1 MQGIH
6 VRWMAARGPPST
18 VELLQAFNKDGNTF
32 LSGGG
37 LVYESEVV
45 EIEGSTQCTG
55 EASPSSRRNDGS
67 LRAFYPKL
75 RVGRRGRDGPT
86 DDEVAS
92 HQRARLYGA
101 MVRAVAAQGYGA
113 TTVRQLSALAGVST
127 RTLYELFSAGK
138 QECFFSAYD
147 AAIRRMARRVAVAYI
162 SERDRE
168 RRLARA
174 LEAFA
179 CEVRDEPQAA
189 RLILLEVFAA
199 GPAALE
205 RMEYAQRLFEGMVA
219 LSFRQTAGGLATPPL
234 LVKGVVAG
242 GARVARVHLLAGRE
256 RELPALTGELLEWAL
271 SYRSSA
277 AATLESLVSTSG
289 PVVAPA
295 AVSTARGQRGDDHAR
310 ILDAVAQ
317 LAARDGYE
325 TLTAAG
331 IAAAAGLSRKRFTAH
346 FEDVPSCF
354 MAAVEHL
361 TNCALADAAIAGAA
375 GPDWPGGV
383 HRALSALCA
392 YIAADPLFAR
402 LAFVEVFALGPDG
415 VRFREAGMARFIE
428 SFRASAP
435 GAQRPSRLAAEASVG
450 AIWGVVHHHVAN
462 GAINRLPT
470 IAPQLSFLALAPA
483 LGAQGAVS
491 AILAEDAQTRA
502 LIAAA

>member
-1 MQGIH
+1 MGNQSVLA
-6 VRWMAARGPPST
+6 VRSTDATLGGP
-18 VELLQAFNKDGNTF
+18 G
-32 LSGGG
+32 
-37 LVYESEVV
+37 
-45 EIEGSTQCTG
+45 
-55 EASPSSRRNDGS
+55 ASASRTSR
-67 LRAFYPKL
+67 PKL

-92 HQRARLYGA
+92 HQRARLYRA
-101 MVRAVAAQGYGA
+101 MVRAVAAGGYGA

-127 RTLYELFSAGK
+127 RTVYELFSAGK

-179 CEVRDEPQAA
+179 CEVSDEPEAA
-189 RLILLEVFAA
+189 RLVLVEVFAA

-205 RMEYAQRLFEGMVA
+205 RMEHAQRLFAGMVD
-219 LSFRQTAGGLATPPL
+219 LSFRQTADGVATPPV

-242 GARVARVHLLAGRE
+242 AARVARVRLLAGRE

-271 SYRSSA
+271 SYRSPA
-277 AATLESLVSTSG
+277 AATLEGLGSASG
-289 PVVAPA
+289 LLVAPA
-295 AVSTARGQRGDDHAR
+295 AVSAARDEQGDDRAR

-317 LAARDGYE
+317 LAARDGYA

-331 IAAAAGLSRKRFTAH
+331 VAAAAGVSRKRFDAH
-346 FEDVPSCF
+346 FDDVQDCF
-354 MAAVEHL
+354 MAALEHL
-361 TNCALADAAIAGAA
+361 TNRAHSHVVRAGAV

-415 VRFREAGMARFIE
+415 VRFREAGLERLTE

-435 GAQRPSRLAAEASVG
+435 GGQRPNRLAAEASVG
-450 AIWGVVHHHVAN
+450 AIWGAVHHHVAH
-462 GAINRLPT
+462 GASNHLPDV
-470 IAPQLSFLALAPA
+470 APQLSFMALAPA
-483 LGAQGAVS
+483 LGAEAGLQ
-491 AILAEDAQTRA
+491 AILAEDARMRA
-502 LIAAA
+502 TIAAV